1 LTSDSRIVSALLSIV
16 VSWLIFASSATA
28 YLISQGA
35 SPKLAL
41 PFRLLCHGLARR
53 SLRLWDT
60 PMPICARCFG
70 IYLGMSLGILIF
82 LAFGLWLRKA
92 SPVWIAL
99 ASAPLI
105 IDGGTQLLALR
116 ESTNQLRLATGLL
129 AGAAF
134 ILWALIHIELNGRQ
148 NLNRLKFKG
157 LTPIEDS

>member
-1 LTSDSRIVSALLSIV
+1 
-16 VSWLIFASSATA
+16 
-28 YLISQGA
+28 
-35 SPKLAL
+35 
-41 PFRLLCHGLARR
+41 
-53 SLRLWDT
+53 
-60 PMPICARCFG
+60 MPICARCFG